1 MPTNRIVT
9 RGMGPSRGSAGR
21 AGLVTQG
28 YGGIIG
34 AIVGA
39 VSAVIRGGTRALRR
53 LPELIYLVRARL
65 VDVNDREPPRP
76 LTGADH
82 ALVDPNEPTVRV
94 NADLEATAINSSRQG
109 ILIAASRLSSTRKKG
124 GGSSE

>member
-1 MPTNRIVT
+1 MPINRIVT

-39 VSAVIRGGTRALRR
+39 VSAVIRGGSRALRR
-53 LPELIYLVRARL
+53 LPEIIYLVRARL
-65 VDVNDREPPRP
+65 VGINDREPVRP
-76 LTGADH
+76 LTGTDH
-82 ALVDPNEPTVRV
+82 SIVDPNEPRVRV
-94 NADLEATAINSSRQG
+94 NADLEATAINTSQQE

-124 GGSSE
+124 GSSE